1 MSTAFS
7 NETYF
12 DLHING
18 LGYLN
23 RIREVKPKKGDAF
36 LACDIVALNGPTDN
50 PEYRRFDV
58 KVSGEEAQGLIRRCA
73 KAVELDRKVLIGFRL
88 GDPWVDTFTYTKGI
102 NVGQP
107 GISLKARLLLLHW
120 IKIDGICVHKR
131 EPLIKDVEKLD
142 DASPASE
149 TQSEPIGE
157 AHVAR

>member
-23 RIREVKPKKGDAF
+23 RIREVKPRKGDAF

-58 KVSGEEAQGLIRRCA
+58 RVTGAEAQCLVRRCV
-73 KAVELDRKVLIGFRL
+73 KAVELEQKVLVGFRL

-107 GISLKARLLLLHW
+107 GLSLKARLLLLNW
-120 IKIDGICVHKR
+120 IKIDGVLVHKR
-131 EPLIKDVEKLD
+131 EPNIKDEEKPSVLTTPVD
-142 DASPASE
+142 LKPES
-149 TQSEPIGE
+149 TGE
-157 AHVAR
+157 FPVIH